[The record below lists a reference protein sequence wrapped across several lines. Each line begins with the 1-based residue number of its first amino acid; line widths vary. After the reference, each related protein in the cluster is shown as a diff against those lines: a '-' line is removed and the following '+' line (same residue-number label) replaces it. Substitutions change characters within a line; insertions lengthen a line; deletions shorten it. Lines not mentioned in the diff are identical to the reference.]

1 MIARCTS
8 IASPSLETVCTI
20 FFGGVRDVEI
30 VHRAAIAQ
38 HTPAEVIDSG
48 FEHALVQPAAV
59 RIEAQPTMTR
69 VHGVVGAARGAEK
82 THATSDQLAHRLG
95 LSREDRSASGTARSR
110 HEIRYFC
117 GHCSGCL
124 TFGSY
129 THDGRARCSSP
140 RCARREGCLAALC
153 CPHPPCSPD
162 GLRAACLPQASGS
175 APCSHV
181 LGRLSG

>member
-1 MIARCTS
+1 MCH
-8 IASPSLETVCTI
+8 ASVEKRPRGQSL
-20 FFGGVRDVEI
+20 RDCIRRVNEYF
-30 VHRAAIAQ
+30 
-38 HTPAEVIDSG
+38 SG
-48 FEHALVQPAAV
+48 WRWP
-59 RIEAQPTMTR
+59 
-69 VHGVVGAARGAEK
+69 
-82 THATSDQLAHRLG
+82 
-95 LSREDRSASGTARSR
+95 DRSASGTARSR

-140 RCARREGCLAALC
+140 RCARREGCLASC
-153 CPHPPCSPD
+153 CPHPPCSPF